1 MLVRGLLTNSFSS
14 LYLPALM
21 CQSGENLKY
30 LNILGVI
37 LIKSDDT
44 EGRLVPAEATIS
56 GLHPHYLV
64 R

>member
-1 MLVRGLLTNSFSS
+1 MNSFSS
-14 LYLPALM
+14 LYLPVLM

-37 LIKSDDT
+37 LVKSDDT

-64 R
+64 L